1 MNNKVI
7 ISEIQDSWETIVD
20 KINNGTANYSV
31 GQYKPLDLGCQ
42 GIVNMQIVK
51 INLPYMPWYEFV
63 AMETLKMEHQMNDWH
78 SLTNEW
84 ADSSMR
90 TYLHKM
96 IFPLIPEVVRNSIK
110 CVTKISYTHSG
121 EEDITDD
128 LLWIPSYEEIFGGL
142 YGDIYHDAKS
152 RRKVVAGTSCASGW
166 WLRSA
171 DSGSSNFFRIVYTGG
186 GSSNGGANA
195 SHGVALGFS
204 L

>member
-96 IFPLIPEVVRNSIK
+96 IFPLIPEVVRKSIK
-110 CVTKISYTHSG
+110 
-121 EEDITDD
+121 
-128 LLWIPSYEEIFGGL
+128 
-142 YGDIYHDAKS
+142 
-152 RRKVVAGTSCASGW
+152 
-166 WLRSA
+166 RSA
-171 DSGSSNFFRIVYTGG
+171 KMTRCRSAGRSCTTFDTFLRRDIWWFVW
-186 GSSNGGANA
+186 
-195 SHGVALGFS
+195 
-204 L
+204 

>member
-51 INLPYMPWYEFV
+51 IHPDVVDGKPLYDFIAIEVLRMG
-63 AMETLKMEHQMNDWH
+63 HHMNDWH

-96 IFPLIPEVVRNSIK
+96 IFPLIPEVVRKSIK
-110 CVTKISYTHSG
+110 
-121 EEDITDD
+121 
-128 LLWIPSYEEIFGGL
+128 
-142 YGDIYHDAKS
+142 
-152 RRKVVAGTSCASGW
+152 
-166 WLRSA
+166 RSA
-171 DSGSSNFFRIVYTGG
+171 KMTRCRSAGRSCTTFDTFLRRDIWWFVW
-186 GSSNGGANA
+186 
-195 SHGVALGFS
+195 
-204 L
+204 